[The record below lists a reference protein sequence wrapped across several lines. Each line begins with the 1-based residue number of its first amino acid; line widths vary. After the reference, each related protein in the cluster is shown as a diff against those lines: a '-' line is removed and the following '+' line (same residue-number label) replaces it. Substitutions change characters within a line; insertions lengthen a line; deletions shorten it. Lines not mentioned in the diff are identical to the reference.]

1 MASVSDTAKRQT
13 ARALDEAAQ
22 KLDGFNPMRMG
33 WIKSMRKA
41 LGMSAPD
48 LASRVGVTKAAI
60 YQAERKEREGGVTI
74 RQMEKLAE
82 GLGGRFVYA
91 IVPEGRIDDA
101 VRNQARVKAAAIIKR
116 ASAHMAL
123 EAQSLSTQQT
133 EHQIEELTNELMRE
147 RPADFW
153 QAP

>member
-1 MASVSDTAKRQT
+1 MTRVSDTAKRQT
-13 ARALDEAAQ
+13 ARALDQAAQ
-22 KLDGFNPMRMG
+22 QLDGFRPMRMG

-48 LASRVGVTKAAI
+48 LAHRIGVTKAAI

-91 IVPEGRIDDA
+91 IVPDGNIDDV
-101 VRNQARVKAAAIIKR
+101 VRDQARTKAAAIIKR
-116 ASAHMAL
+116 VSAHMAL
-123 EAQSLSTQQT
+123 EAQSLPAEQT
-133 EHQIEELTNELMRE
+133 KRQIEELADDLLRE

-153 QAP
+153 QVP